1 MASFAN
7 VVLALFS
14 FASIQFYVA
23 HLFNKRPD
31 LSQQYWGFAPT
42 IVGMMGASEGSGESP
57 RRYLV
62 LTKEDGKSGGML
74 GSQGSISKH
83 VPAFAYSTK
92 DDNLVLTMMK
102 ELQDAEDEVYGRLLQ
117 LPTWDE
123 ILPSVKVFDPEK
135 WPVTG
140 NRRNERVNDSTSYD
154 LSPSD
159 DVTVVLASN
168 AVYKRYLDAA
178 TDFMR
183 TMSPLNDD
191 GEPSYVYKSLL
202 AAAKEALGG
211 DEQKAKG
218 QLCYEGP
225 ARPVPNA
232 PWTSQRR
239 RLGASSRCAAIGH
252 GKAVRYSR
260 RRYAQGPARHGHC
273 QEAHTHP
280 DQSGSQKCKQ
290 LPVMAAEDLS
300 FFKEKPLCRWPTV
313 WTF

>member
-1 MASFAN
+1 M
-7 VVLALFS
+7 
-14 FASIQFYVA
+14 
-23 HLFNKRPD
+23 
-31 LSQQYWGFAPT
+31 
-42 IVGMMGASEGSGESP
+42 
-57 RRYLV
+57 
-62 LTKEDGKSGGML
+62 
-74 GSQGSISKH
+74 
-83 VPAFAYSTK
+83 
-92 DDNLVLTMMK
+92 
-102 ELQDAEDEVYGRLLQ
+102 YGRLLQ

-202 AAAKEALGG
+202 AAEEALGG

-218 QLCYEGP
+218 QLCYEGRRAP
-225 ARPVPNA
+225 SQTHRGLPNEDDLSVPTVRCHWARRSCP
-232 PWTSQRR
+232 
-239 RLGASSRCAAIGH
+239 I
-252 GKAVRYSR
+252 SR

-280 DQSGSQKCKQ
+280 DQSGSRMGY

-300 FFKEKPLCRWPTV
+300 FFKEFASMADRMDFDSTSEKSREFDVFKAFWKLVFTDRDLKGTPAKAL
-313 WTF
+313 